1 MKKRYDSAGFNVT
14 VVDLPFV
21 VVKGLRAG
29 GQSNSNS
36 MVLLNCQCNIWNINR
51 SNEIK
56 RKGYFC
62 LLILVHLNVSPKE

>member
-21 VVKGLRAG
+21 VVKGLGAG

-36 MVLLNCQCNIWNINR
+36 MVLLNCQCNIWNID
-51 SNEIK
+51 SNGMK
-56 RKGYFC
+56 QKVNAKG
-62 LLILVHLNVSPKE
+62 